1 MRIHDVLL
9 SADRCKLTF
18 GIGGLLSLDS
28 FVKTFPQI
36 DTVHITTANGFSQ
49 SEANHVSLIQGIS
62 VASYNLVR
70 DTSISKSYFLLHSM
84 KCDAPK

>member
-1 MRIHDVLL
+1 VRIHDILL
-9 SADRCKLTF
+9 SADRCKLTS

-70 DTSISKSYFLLHSM
+70 DYPYPSFYFLRCSM
-84 KCDAPK
+84 EYNALK